1 VTHIYRYL
9 FIAAKN
15 KLDAM
20 GEVESGL
27 EEWQE
32 GEFYNAFDIVE
43 AETNLV
49 SGIPAGFI
57 KEKLA
62 CAEDLLRR
70 KREEAEAERG
80 AGNREGEGHALLAAG
95 NILCE
100 FFCEDMPW
108 FNIGLLVMERAE
120 RARRQYEAVR

>member
-1 VTHIYRYL
+1 L

-15 KLDAM
+15 KQEAM
-20 GEVESGL
+20 EEVESGL
-27 EEWQE
+27 EEWLE
-32 GEFYNAFDIVE
+32 REFYNHFDIVE
-43 AETNLV
+43 AETKLV
-49 SGIPAGFI
+49 SGIPDGFI
-57 KEKLA
+57 KERLA
-62 CAEDLLRR
+62 CVEDLLRC

-100 FFCEDMPW
+100 FFCEEMTW

-120 RARRQYEAVR
+120 RARR